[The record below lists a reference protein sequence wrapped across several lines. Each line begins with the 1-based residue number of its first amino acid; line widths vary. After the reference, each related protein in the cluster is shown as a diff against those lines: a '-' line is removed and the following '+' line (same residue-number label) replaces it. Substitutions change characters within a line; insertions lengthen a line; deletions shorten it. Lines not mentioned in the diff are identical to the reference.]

1 MRVAKVMKMSA
12 DEEKNAVTIA
22 DEGDYIY
29 DKEQD
34 EQIKKDVEQIAE
46 IIKDPQKAKRIRKI
60 IELELSG
67 EVRIFTRRN
76 LMAGLTANMG
86 EDVAKLIL
94 QSIEKPSEFLD
105 KFAIYDLSED
115 VLTFLKDLNL
125 LYNRKAVL
133 SYNYNVRREDWVSSN
148 FEIATSEKDDFKI
161 TMELIKG
168 SGEIVR
174 IIGEPHSFVSLIG
187 IISDALSD
195 LDLADI
201 ITEEG
206 LNDFEKDIYAL
217 IDALK
222 RTSSADRE

>member
-1 MRVAKVMKMSA
+1 MKMSA
-12 DEEKNAVTIA
+12 NEEKNAVAIA
-22 DEGDYIY
+22 DEGDYII

-34 EQIKKDVEQIAE
+34 EQLIKDVEQIAE

-133 SYNYNVRREDWVSSN
+133 SYDYNVRSEDWVSSN
-148 FEIATSEKDDFKI
+148 FEIAIVEDNDFKI
-161 TMELIKG
+161 TMNLIKG

-174 IIGEPHSFVSLIG
+174 IIGKPYSFLSLVG
-187 IISDALSD
+187 NISDTLSD
-195 LDLADI
+195 LDLADTF
-201 ITEEG
+201 TEEG
-206 LNDFEKDIYAL
+206 LNEFEKDIYAL

-222 RTSSADRE
+222 RKSSDDSE

>member
-1 MRVAKVMKMSA
+1 MSA
-12 DEEKNAVTIA
+12 NEEKNAVAIA
-22 DEGDYIY
+22 DEGDYII

-34 EQIKKDVEQIAE
+34 EQLIKDVEQIAE

-133 SYNYNVRREDWVSSN
+133 SYDYNVRSEDWVSSN
-148 FEIATSEKDDFKI
+148 FEIAIVEDNDFKI
-161 TMELIKG
+161 TMNLIKG

-174 IIGEPHSFVSLIG
+174 IIGKPYSFLSLVG
-187 IISDALSD
+187 NISDTLSD
-195 LDLADI
+195 LDLADTF
-201 ITEEG
+201 TEEG
-206 LNDFEKDIYAL
+206 LNEFEKDIYAL

-222 RTSSADRE
+222 RKSSDDSE

>member
-1 MRVAKVMKMSA
+1 MKMSA

-46 IIKDPQKAKRIRKI
+46 IIKDPQKAERIRKI

-67 EVRIFTRRN
+67 EVRVVTRRN
-76 LMAGLTANMG
+76 LIKGLRANVG
-86 EDVAKLIL
+86 VDVTNLIML
-94 QSIEKPSEFLD
+94 SIEKPSKFLD
-105 KFAIYDLSED
+105 KLAIFAPSED

-222 RTSSADRE
+222 RKSSDDSE

>member
-1 MRVAKVMKMSA
+1 MSA

-46 IIKDPQKAKRIRKI
+46 IIKDPQKAERIRKI

-67 EVRIFTRRN
+67 EVRVVTRRN
-76 LMAGLTANMG
+76 LIKGLRANVG
-86 EDVAKLIL
+86 VDVTNLIML
-94 QSIEKPSEFLD
+94 SIEKPSKFLD
-105 KFAIYDLSED
+105 KLAIFAPSED

-222 RTSSADRE
+222 RKSSDDSE

>member
-1 MRVAKVMKMSA
+1 MKMSA

-22 DEGDYIY
+22 DEGDYIF

-34 EQIKKDVEQIAE
+34 EQFKKDVEQIAE

-67 EVRIFTRRN
+67 EIRVITRMN
-76 LMAGLTANMG
+76 LMKGLAANVG
-86 EDVAKLIL
+86 EDVTNLIM
-94 QSIEKPSEFLD
+94 QSIEKPFKFLD
-105 KFAIYDLSED
+105 KLTIFDPSED

-133 SYNYNVRREDWVSSN
+133 SYNYDVRTEDWVSSN
-148 FEIATSEKDDFKI
+148 FEIATAEKEDFKI
-161 TMELIKG
+161 TMKLIKG

-174 IIGEPHSFVSLIG
+174 IIGGPHSFVSLIG
-187 IISDALSD
+187 TISDALSD
-195 LDLADI
+195 LDLADVV
-201 ITEEG
+201 TEEG
-206 LNDFEKDIYAL
+206 LNEFEKDIYAL

-222 RTSSADRE
+222 RKSSDDSE

>member
-1 MRVAKVMKMSA
+1 MKMSA
-12 DEEKNAVTIA
+12 NEEKNAVAIA
-22 DEGDYIY
+22 DEGDYII

-34 EQIKKDVEQIAE
+34 EQLIKDVEQIAE

-133 SYNYNVRREDWVSSN
+133 SYDYNVRSEDWVSSN
-148 FEIATSEKDDFKI
+148 FEIAIVEDNDFKI
-161 TMELIKG
+161 TMNLIKG

-174 IIGEPHSFVSLIG
+174 IIGKPYSFLSLVG
-187 IISDALSD
+187 NISDTLND
-195 LDLADI
+195 LDLADTF
-201 ITEEG
+201 TEEG
-206 LNDFEKDIYAL
+206 LNEFEKDIYAL

-222 RTSSADRE
+222 RKSSDDSE